1 MDKTIFFI
9 LGAIAGSVITYKI
22 TENKFKNIADE
33 EIESVKEKFKEKENE
48 LLNSKK
54 EEKKDY
60 NAYKEILQT
69 YKQEN
74 ENKQKDNEEL
84 KEDAKV
90 KVKDDDKPDVKIIS
104 PEEFGNLENYE
115 ESCWVLYSDNIITD
129 EFNNIVKDPKL
140 FLGDCLDCLEDNDES
155 IFIRNNDTYTD
166 YEIIR
171 IDDTYNDE
179 EE

>member
-22 TENKFKNIADE
+22 AENKFKNIADE

-74 ENKQKDNEEL
+74 ENKQKDNEEI

-90 KVKDDDKPDVKIIS
+90 EVKDDDKPDVKIIS

-115 ESCWVLYSDNIITD
+115 ESYWVLYSDNIITD
-129 EFNNIVKDPKL
+129 EFNSVVKDPKL
-140 FLGDCLDCLEDNDES
+140 YLGDCLDCLEDTDES
-155 IFIRNNDTYTD
+155 IFIRNDDTCTD

-171 IDDTYNDE
+171 IDDTYDDE